1 MKRKKFKIF
10 LLIIGI
16 LIIAVT
22 AGSIYGAKKAH
33 EWFQSAAF
41 ETYLH
46 DKIREYGNIH
56 VAFGDRDLRFLP
68 RPQVVIRDVD
78 IIIDDAQKISIQN
91 LSLSLDF
98 ATLFADTPVIDS
110 ITLESPEFTIVLP
123 GLNAGDA
130 DGEFVF
136 PDVPAM
142 LKTQLLK
149 VQTDVEIDEMS
160 ITNGKARISFAT
172 PDLPQIS
179 LDNILFNSDMRRGR
193 LELELSARGSLFEDI
208 SLRSTVNFND
218 GSIIANG
225 EINKLQAADFLP
237 AGLFVKESVVIET
250 LGISTK
256 FAFKSGDKA
265 LLDLSALNI
274 DGRISDGKRQ
284 FDAEFANS
292 HLAVELAGQTVK
304 MTSKGVNSLNPRG
317 RLAADMSFDLKD
329 MAEPQIV
336 IELLGY
342 NLNVGECG
350 DFLGVLDDDAAHLF
364 TNIIQGGVAEE
375 LRFYIACDDF
385 DDIFRYR
392 KFELDFT
399 ADNATIHIFP
409 IRLLLEK
416 INAEGQL
423 KDGYITMTEAD
434 GYWRDSPISNGD
446 LWLDLNTD
454 DYDFTYHS
462 GVEFNLAHL
471 QELLLLVNPKF
482 TNQLL
487 DRIENL
493 QGRVKA
499 DLDIKYKNSQDVITV
514 ISEKFNATGVY
525 KVGKLPVNIQNGLF
539 TYADTKYIEFS
550 APSLTMGNSKVQNLS
565 YKQDLTPAQVKA
577 GAAKSDVTATL
588 ADVALNQI
596 LPVVTEITAENTP
609 EFLRT
614 WQFTS
619 GGLNLK
625 NFKLNGVIDNADT
638 WLIDADVAAHDVTAF
653 NKNYADEPFTSP
665 SVTSNIKT
673 NGEVITFNDIDA
685 RFFFAK
691 DNEVNVKG
699 RAQSHPGEIVLD
711 LDIAAPKIDFDLLL
725 DVLEGPDDAPESQ
738 NGDVITGKID
748 FAADTAT
755 LFERAWSPVKA
766 SIAMTRDRGYLINLD
781 DVALC
786 NIAVKGQVN
795 INDGQIDMRV
805 EPWLTD
811 GQMASVLPCLSK
823 DLTYAEGDLSVQ
835 GFVTAKG
842 DINRLKEL
850 LNGEFQ
856 FYSKAG
862 HIHKMTLLANLLS
875 IVNVTEFY
883 KGSLPNFNEKGFDYN
898 ELLLKGKITNGN
910 IVIDSTTIDSSFFT
924 AVASGNIDI
933 ANERLSI
940 DILVAPFKTADRLV
954 SYIPIIGHI
963 MGNNLVALPFRAT
976 GPIEDP
982 SVIPIPPDAVG
993 SSLMGILQRTITAPI
1008 SIFDNALFDLFRGDS
1023 DEEKNPNKQPGAG
1036 PATNGEINEFNPSG
1050 QTAPAPDGSSDNS
1063 SGQNT
1068 QGSGGQ
1074 AAHPGDDGFG
1084 TTFYGP
1090 GPDMDNWR

>member
-10 LLIIGI
+10 LVIIGVI
-16 LIIAVT
+16 LIAAVGGT
-22 AGSIYGAKKAH
+22 IYGAKRAH
-33 EWFQSAAF
+33 KWFQSAAF

-46 DKIREYGNIH
+46 DKIREYGNIQL
-56 VAFGDRDLRFLP
+56 AFGDRDLRFLP

-78 IIIDDAQKISIQN
+78 MIIDDVQKISIQN

-98 ATLFADTPVIDS
+98 ATLFSDTPVIDS
-110 ITLESPEFTIVLP
+110 ITLEGPALTLVIPAL
-123 GLNAGDA
+123 AGD
-130 DGEFVF
+130 DDKEFVF
-136 PDVPAM
+136 PDVPAL
-142 LKTQLLK
+142 LKAQLLK
-149 VQTDVEIDEMS
+149 VQTDVEVDEMR
-160 ITNGKARISFAT
+160 ITNGRADISFT
-172 PDLPQIS
+172 DPGLPQIILS
-179 LDNILFNSDMRRGR
+179 NILFSSDMRHNR
-193 LELELSARGSLFEDI
+193 LDLTLSARGNIFSDI
-208 SLRSTVNFND
+208 NLKSTVNFNN
-218 GSIIANG
+218 GSITASGQVN
-225 EINKLQAADFLP
+225 NLKAADFIPL
-237 AGLFVKESVVIET
+237 GLFVKESVAIET

-256 FAFKSGDKA
+256 FAFKSDETLA
-265 LLDLSALNI
+265 LDLTALNI
-274 DGRISDGKRQ
+274 DGRLSDGQRH
-284 FDAEFANS
+284 FDAEVANS
-292 HLAVELAGQTVK
+292 QLGLELQGQTVK
-304 MTSKGVNSLNPRG
+304 LSSQGLNIVAPRG
-317 RLAADMSFDLKD
+317 RMTADMSFDLAD
-329 MAEPQIV
+329 LNHPQIV
-336 IELLGY
+336 MEFSAF
-342 NLNVGECG
+342 NMNVGQAG
-350 DFLGVLDDDAAHLF
+350 YFLGVLDDDAAHLF

-375 LRFYIACDDF
+375 LRFYIACDNF

-392 KFELDFT
+392 KFELDFV
-399 ADNATIHIFP
+399 ANDATIHIFP

-416 INAEGQL
+416 IDGKGQL

-434 GYWRDSPISNGD
+434 GFWRDSPVNNAN

-454 DYDFTYHS
+454 KYDFTFHS

-482 TNQLL
+482 SNQLL

-499 DLDIKYKNSQDVITV
+499 DLDVKYKNSQEVITV
-514 ISEKFNATGVY
+514 VTEKFNATGVY
-525 KVGKLPVNIQNGLF
+525 KVGKLPLNIQNGLF
-539 TYADTKYIEFS
+539 TYADTKHIEFS
-550 APSLTMGNSKVQNLS
+550 APSLTMGNSKVQTLN
-565 YKQDLTPAQVKA
+565 YRQDLTPERVKA
-577 GAAKSDVTATL
+577 NTAKSDVSAAV

-596 LPVVTEITAENTP
+596 LPVITEITAEKTP

-619 GGLNLK
+619 GSLMLK

-638 WLIDADVAAHDVTAF
+638 WLIDADVSAKNVSAF
-653 NKNYADEPFTSP
+653 NKNFANEPFTSP
-665 SVTSNIKT
+665 TVTTSIKT
-673 NGEVITFNDIDA
+673 SGETVTFNDINA
-685 RFFFAK
+685 QLFFAK

-699 RAQSHPGEIVLD
+699 RAQTHPGEIVLD

-725 DVLEGPDDAPESQ
+725 DVLDGPEDAKKSENS
-738 NGDVITGKID
+738 DVITGKID
-748 FAADTAT
+748 FAAGTAT
-755 LFERAWSPVKA
+755 LFERTWSPVKA
-766 SIAMTRDRGYLINLD
+766 SITMTRDRGYLINLD

-786 NIAVKGQVN
+786 NIALKGQIN

-811 GQMASVLPCLSK
+811 GRMEQVLPCLSK

-835 GFVTAKG
+835 GYVTAKG
-842 DINRLKEL
+842 NVDNIKEI

-856 FYSKAG
+856 LYSKQG

-883 KGSLPNFNEKGFDYN
+883 KGSLPNFNEKGFDYS

-933 ANERLSI
+933 ANDRLSI

-976 GPIEDP
+976 GSIEDP
-982 SVIPIPPDAVG
+982 TVIPIPPDAVG
-993 SSLMGILQRTITAPI
+993 SSLLGILERTITAPI
-1008 SIFDNALFDLFRGDS
+1008 SIFDNALFDLFRSDS
-1023 DEEKNPNKQPGAG
+1023 NAEKNPNKQPGAG
-1036 PATNGEINEFNPSG
+1036 PSSNGEINEFNPSG
-1050 QTAPAPDGSSDNS
+1050 QTTSTPSGGNS
-1063 SGQNT
+1063 TNRST
-1068 QGSGGQ
+1068 QGSGSQ
-1074 AAHPGDDGFG
+1074 ATPPGNDGFG

-1090 GPDMDNWR
+1090 GPDMDSWR